1 MVSKTASLGHST
13 PPETSNRHL
22 PQLSPYSHKGRFC
35 ALRKTDEG
43 LMEKLLAAIQ
53 SRDVVRT
60 PFSPEYQHIKLV
72 FPCRNEEASSKD
84 LTM

>member
-1 MVSKTASLGHST
+1 MVSKTASLGQST

-22 PQLSPYSHKGRFC
+22 PQLSPCSHKGRFC
-35 ALRKTDEG
+35 ALRKPDEW

-53 SRDVVRT
+53 SRDVVGS
-60 PFSPEYQHIKLV
+60 PFSPECQHIKLV
-72 FPCRNEEASSKD
+72 FPGRKEEASSKD